1 MSQCDSAVHDWK
13 HGGSRDWEQGEDA
26 DPALQTSRKT
36 CPHPVQLQKILS
48 LSLAPPP
55 DQNYGFKKGSSDAH
69 LVDIMSVLEDI
80 RNDRQQSP
88 PAASF
93 LEQFLKIGGRVNGRA
108 TRESDLELE
117 ERPSTWAQ
125 LVQERDQ
132 LNLLRSS
139 IVPGHRMPRQLLAS
153 PPVRGCHLGTCQIQ
167 NLANLLY
174 RYGGNNQ
181 KEESHKNNKGT
192 NDPMGYGR
200 RKRRAAGHG
209 VSSPT

>member
-1 MSQCDSAVHDWK
+1 MLYGSSLFSSFQIRIMDSRRVLLMLIW
-13 HGGSRDWEQGEDA
+13 
-26 DPALQTSRKT
+26 LTSSCQFWRT
-36 CPHPVQLQKILS
+36 SGMTDRQ
-48 LSLAPPP
+48 PPP
-55 DQNYGFKKGSSDAH
+55 
-69 LVDIMSVLEDI
+69 
-80 RNDRQQSP
+80 
-88 PAASF
+88 PAVSF

-108 TRESDLELE
+108 TRESDLEIE

-139 IVPGHRMPRQLLAS
+139 VPGHRVPRQLLAS
-153 PPVRGCHLGTCQIQ
+153 PPARGCHLGTCQIQ

-181 KEESHKNNKGT
+181 KEESHKNNKGI

>member
-1 MSQCDSAVHDWK
+1 MGLTHQRYQIRIMDSRRVLLMLIW
-13 HGGSRDWEQGEDA
+13 
-26 DPALQTSRKT
+26 LTSCQFWRT
-36 CPHPVQLQKILS
+36 S
-48 LSLAPPP
+48 
-55 DQNYGFKKGSSDAH
+55 G
-69 LVDIMSVLEDI
+69 MT
-80 RNDRQQSP
+80 DRQQSP

-125 LVQERDQ
+125 LLQERDQ
-132 LNLLRSS
+132 LNLLRS

>member
-1 MSQCDSAVHDWK
+1 MD
-13 HGGSRDWEQGEDA
+13 
-26 DPALQTSRKT
+26 SRKVFLMLIWLT
-36 CPHPVQLQKILS
+36 TSSCQLWRTS
-48 LSLAPPP
+48 
-55 DQNYGFKKGSSDAH
+55 G
-69 LVDIMSVLEDI
+69 MT
-80 RNDRQQSP
+80 DRRQPP

-93 LEQFLKIGGRVNGRA
+93 LEQLLKIGGRVNGRA
-108 TRESDLELE
+108 TRESDLGLE

-139 IVPGHRMPRQLLAS
+139 SVPGHRVPRQVLAS
-153 PPVRGCHLGTCQIQ
+153 PPARGCHLGTCQIQ